1 MYPILWLFS
10 VLVFRGMTV
19 PKSSEPQQ
27 SWPDYT
33 PVSPSIWDTEPS
45 HSWATSTGSPATPT
59 TVRYH
64 FLLACLIQM
73 DTSISACL
81 QSILGS
87 ARSPWSFSRSIWSTG
102 NDSTLH
108 SFSPPTSSTLP
119 DLGSHTAP
127 PTPAPNNIGRTYN
140 PWNMGW
146 SPSLNR
152 WNSEPWPNNPDNNN
166 GI

>member
-64 FLLACLIQM
+64 FLVTCLIQI
-73 DTSISACL
+73 DTSL
-81 QSILGS
+81 FL
-87 ARSPWSFSRSIWSTG
+87 
-102 NDSTLH
+102 LV
-108 SFSPPTSSTLP
+108 FSPFWGVRAVPGPSAGPSGPLAMTPPCTPSALLPPPLFLTWAATLRRP
-119 DLGSHTAP
+119 HLP
-127 PTPAPNNIGRTYN
+127 PTT
-140 PWNMGW
+140 
-146 SPSLNR
+146 
-152 WNSEPWPNNPDNNN
+152 
-166 GI
+166 

>member
-64 FLLACLIQM
+64 FLVTCLIQM
-73 DTSISACL
+73 DTCDPKENINTKIMEYHSDDISL
-81 QSILGS
+81 FWYDGYFQINLEPLHTTIHFWIS
-87 ARSPWSFSRSIWSTG
+87 SF
-102 NDSTLH
+102 
-108 SFSPPTSSTLP
+108 F
-119 DLGSHTAP
+119 
-127 PTPAPNNIGRTYN
+127 
-140 PWNMGW
+140 
-146 SPSLNR
+146 
-152 WNSEPWPNNPDNNN
+152 
-166 GI
+166 